1 MKTSHVASVLL
12 SYALVALA
20 IPTNDP
26 LEKRQADASGTP
38 TDPPGSVLATPA
50 ELPTYSPT
58 AAVPTVALT
67 STFQWQIYKSC
78 PDPNG
83 AAINTAWA
91 DSKQLS
97 DAFASWQLNGA
108 HQDAVDM
115 YMGDRSNTTLTL
127 PDPPYYYSY
136 PQLIASEC
144 RSIFQGVSALCLAFI
159 NHIAYNGLAE
169 RNVC

>member
-1 MKTSHVASVLL
+1 MIANLSMMKHSLFAFGLL

-20 IPTNDP
+20 IPANLH
-26 LEKRQADASGTP
+26 LEERQANPSGTP

-67 STFQWQIYKSC
+67 SNFQWQIYKSC
-78 PDPNG
+78 PDSNR

-91 DSKQLS
+91 DSKQFS
-97 DAFASWQLNGA
+97 DAFASWELNAA

-115 YMGDRSNTTLTL
+115 YMGDKSNRTLTL

-136 PQLIASEC
+136 PQRIASEC
-144 RSIFQGVSALCLAFI
+144 RSSSIRVSARCVPP
-159 NHIAYNGLAE
+159 H
-169 RNVC
+169 

>member
-1 MKTSHVASVLL
+1 MKHSLFAFGLL
-12 SYALVALA
+12 TYALVALA
-20 IPTNDP
+20 IPANFP
-26 LEKRQADASGTP
+26 LEERQTNPSGTP

-50 ELPTYSPT
+50 ELPTDSPT

-78 PDPNG
+78 PDPNR

-97 DAFASWQLNGA
+97 DAFASWELNGA

-115 YMGDRSNTTLTL
+115 YMGDKSNTTVGL

-136 PQLIASEC
+136 PQRIASEC
-144 RSIFQGVSALCLAFI
+144 RSLFFQVSAHYI
-159 NHIAYNGLAE
+159 PPY
-169 RNVC
+169 